1 MPLTLALYLWVALGS
16 ALGGAARFF
25 CTGVA
30 ARLFGETFPWGT
42 LFVNVL
48 GSFIIGFFATLTGPD
63 GRMFA
68 GTTTRQFVMTGILG
82 GFTTF
87 SSFSLQTL
95 NLANDGEWLQAGGNV
110 VGSVVLC
117 LVAVWLGHLLALS
130 INAMKWVGPCHSAET
145 PCCCAS
151 SSVRTTK
158 PATSRF
164 TRRSC

>member
-30 ARLFGETFPWGT
+30 AKLFGETFPWGT
-42 LFVNVL
+42 LLVNVL

-95 NLANDGEWLQAGGNV
+95 NLANDGEWLQVGGNV

-117 LVAVWLGHLLALS
+117 LVAVWLGHMLALS
-130 INAMKWVGPCHSAET
+130 INAMKWV
-145 PCCCAS
+145 
-151 SSVRTTK
+151 
-158 PATSRF
+158 
-164 TRRSC
+164 